1 MKKYE
6 LEIEAVHTENQRIY
20 RSKGHWS
27 EEEFKQ
33 ALIEYG
39 IDVEDYTKP
48 QHKLCKTV
56 PVSKHSFN
64 SCLYVFV
71 EEAGRGVYPATYVWE
86 K

>member
-20 RSKGHWS
+20 RSKGHWDS
-27 EEEFKQ
+27 EVFKQ
-33 ALIEYG
+33 ALVEYG
-39 IDVEDYTKP
+39 VDPDEYSEVE
-48 QHKLCKTV
+48 HKLCKTV
-56 PVSKHSFN
+56 PVSRHSFN
-64 SCLYVFV
+64 TCLYVFV